1 MFTGIITAVGEVA
14 AFEPRGG
21 DVRLT
26 INTGDL
32 NLGDVGLGDSI
43 ACSGACLTA
52 VELTAEGFVADV
64 SIETLSLTT
73 IGGWR
78 VGTHVNLEKAM
89 LASDRFGGHIV
100 SGHVDGLG
108 EVTAFYEDAR
118 SWRLRIRAP
127 RELAKYIAQKGSI
140 TVDGTSLTVNNV
152 DGSEFELNI
161 IPQTLTHTV
170 IGKYKVGAEV
180 NLEIDLVAR
189 YLERLLLGDE
199 AADTSR

>member
-14 AFEPRGG
+14 ALEPRGG

-100 SGHVDGLG
+100 SGQLMGL
-108 EVTAFYEDAR
+108 E
-118 SWRLRIRAP
+118 
-127 RELAKYIAQKGSI
+127 K
-140 TVDGTSLTVNNV
+140 
-152 DGSEFELNI
+152 
-161 IPQTLTHTV
+161 
-170 IGKYKVGAEV
+170 
-180 NLEIDLVAR
+180 
-189 YLERLLLGDE
+189 
-199 AADTSR
+199 

>member
-1 MFTGIITAVGEVA
+1 MFTGIITAVGGVTNL
-14 AFEPRGG
+14 EPRGG

-32 NLGDVGLGDSI
+32 SLGDVGLGDSI

-52 VELTAEGFVADV
+52 VELTGEGFIADV
-64 SIETLSLTT
+64 SVETLSLTT
-73 IGGWR
+73 IGGWG
-78 VGTHVNLEKAM
+78 VGTRVNLEKAM
-89 LASDRFGGHIV
+89 LGSDRFGGHIV

-118 SWRLRIRAP
+118 SWRLRILAP

-152 DGSEFELNI
+152 EGAEFELNI
-161 IPQTLTHTV
+161 IPQTLIHTV
-170 IGKYKVGAEV
+170 IGQYDVGTQV

-189 YLERLLLGDE
+189 YLERLLLGDK
-199 AADTSR
+199 AAD